1 MGWSVGGVN
10 DATAVLLDHGEY
22 DGLMFLEVA
31 NSARLVGPINAL

>member
-22 DGLMFLEVA
+22 DGLMFLRSRTVRA
-31 NSARLVGPINAL
+31 SSAPSMRC